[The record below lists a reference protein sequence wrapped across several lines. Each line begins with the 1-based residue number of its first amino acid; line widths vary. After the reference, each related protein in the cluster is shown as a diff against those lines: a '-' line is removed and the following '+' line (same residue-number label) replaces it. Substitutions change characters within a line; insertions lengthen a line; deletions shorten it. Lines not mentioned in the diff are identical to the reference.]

1 MLSVAPV
8 SASDTDI
15 NPRKIA
21 DDVIECWKLGASM
34 VHLHVRDVHGK
45 LGYDTYG

>member
-1 MLSVAPV
+1 MKKIMLSVAPV
-8 SASDTDI
+8 SAADTEI

-34 VHLHVRDVHGK
+34 VHLHVRDAHG
-45 LGYDTYG
+45 